1 VTRPLLR
8 VAVVG
13 ATGAVGAELLELL
26 EARRFPLQDVVPIA
40 TDRSLGESVELL
52 GHEVP
57 VLAAPQPLEGLDLVF
72 VCAPRSEALGWVRT
86 ALEARIACVDLSGAA
101 GIAREVPLLAADL
114 SPPRA
119 ALEEPVI
126 ACPPGPALAWA
137 LVLVPL
143 HERVGLARV
152 VGTAVEPVS
161 GAGRAGIDSLE
172 AETIALFN
180 QRELPEPTVFHQT
193 VAFDCLPATGEPDR
207 EGASTEAE
215 EALTAHLRRLLGADV
230 PIAATVL
237 RAPTFAG
244 AGASLAI
251 ELRAPLGP
259 AECADVL
266 AKAPGVTVWQRGRTG
281 PSTRETV
288 GGDRVLV
295 GRIRSDPS
303 RPGALLLWLA
313 ADPIRLAATNALR
326 LAEARFASG

>member
-1 VTRPLLR
+1 VTRRLLR

-13 ATGAVGAELLELL
+13 ATGAVGAEVLELL
-26 EARRFPLQDVVPIA
+26 EARRFPLQEVVPIA

-57 VLAAPQPLEGLDLVF
+57 VLTAPQSLEGLDLVF
-72 VCAPRSEALGWVRT
+72 VCAPRREALDWVRA
-86 ALEARIACVDLSGAA
+86 ALEARVACLDLSGAA

-114 SPPRA
+114 APARE
-119 ALEEPVI
+119 ALEEPVV

-137 LVLVPL
+137 LVLAPL
-143 HERVGLARV
+143 HVRAGVARV
-152 VGTAVEPVS
+152 VGTSVEPVS

-207 EGASTEAE
+207 DDGSTELE
-215 EALTAHLRRLLGADV
+215 EALAAHLRRLLGEEV
-230 PIAATVL
+230 PLALTCL

-244 AGASLAI
+244 AGASLAV
-251 ELRAPLGP
+251 ELRSALSP

-266 AKAPGVTVWQRGRTG
+266 AKAPGVTVWQRSQAG

-295 GRIRSDPS
+295 GRIRRDPT
-303 RPGALLLWLA
+303 RERGLLLWLA
-313 ADPIRLAATNALR
+313 ADPIRLAASNALR
-326 LAEARFASG
+326 LAEARFAPA